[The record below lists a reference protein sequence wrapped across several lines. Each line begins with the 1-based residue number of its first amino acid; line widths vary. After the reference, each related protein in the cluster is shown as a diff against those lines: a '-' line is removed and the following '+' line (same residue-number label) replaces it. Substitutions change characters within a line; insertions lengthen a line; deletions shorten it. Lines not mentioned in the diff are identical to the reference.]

1 MMMTLSLVVR
11 RGVGALVTKS
21 IIGDQHNLQIK
32 HSINSMATRT
42 SITREI
48 CMHMR
53 VKQDKKNYKDNNLV
67 VFYMHDA
74 MVKMLVL
81 K

>member
-21 IIGDQHNLQIK
+21 ILGDQHNLQIK

-53 VKQDKKNYKDNNLV
+53 VKQDKKITNTIIWLYSICMMPWSKC
-67 VFYMHDA
+67 
-74 MVKMLVL
+74 
-81 K
+81 